1 MEKEEIEFFD
11 RLAPEWDANE
21 VRSTPD
27 RVKKILG
34 KLGIEKGMKVLDLG
48 TGTGVLV
55 PYLSEMVGPE
65 GEVKA
70 IDLSE
75 GMLKIARQKYGKL
88 PNVEFLKLD
97 FEEEQIP
104 GIYDIVM
111 MYCVYPHLHTPFET
125 IEWIFKMNMADNGRI
140 VIAFPSDEKFINN
153 IHHERGSDS
162 DHLLPAPKLAEKI
175 CSRGMNAEVLAYNDE
190 EYIIQLSRR
199 ES

>member
-11 RLAPEWDANE
+11 RLAPDWDANE

-27 RVKKILG
+27 IVKRILG
-34 KLGIEKGMKVLDLG
+34 KLGIEKGMRVLDLG

-75 GMLKIARQKYGKL
+75 GMLKIARQKYGEL

-104 GIYDIVM
+104 GVYDIVM
-111 MYCVYPHLHTPFET
+111 LYCVYPHLHSPFDT
-125 IEWIFKMNMADNGRI
+125 LEWLLKMNMVEGGRI

-153 IHHERGSDS
+153 IHHDRGSES

-175 CSRGMNAEVLAYNDE
+175 RSHGMNVEVLAYDEE
-190 EYIIQLSRR
+190 EYILQVSLA
-199 ES
+199 